1 MRALGRRTDELIS
14 YINSPDNLVKKKDPG
29 PLESGG
35 VGSFFI

>member
-14 YINSPDNLVKKKDPG
+14 YIKSPDNLVKKKDPG
-29 PLESGG
+29 PLEIGG